1 MRTRLYIASSDPPTD
16 SARFERLAAAIPAA
30 RREKLAAFRHEG
42 ARRLSLFPDI
52 SAKI

>member
-1 MRTRLYIASSDPPTD
+1 MRTRLYIASSDPLTD

>member
-1 MRTRLYIASSDPPTD
+1 MRTKLYIASSDPLMD
-16 SARFERLAAAIPAA
+16 AARFERLAAAIPEA